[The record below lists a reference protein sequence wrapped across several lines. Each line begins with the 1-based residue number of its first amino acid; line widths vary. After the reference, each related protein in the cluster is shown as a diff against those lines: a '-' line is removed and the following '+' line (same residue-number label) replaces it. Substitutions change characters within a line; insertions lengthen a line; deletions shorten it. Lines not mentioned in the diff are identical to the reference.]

1 MNDDSV
7 QQSPAARDDA
17 VLSAF
22 LAGRLPADEIV
33 ALEERLDQEPA
44 LLRRLGELG
53 RASIDAVELD
63 TKLPE
68 GGLSRLPTLS
78 APSKPRGS
86 YDHGLEIGDVLGEG
100 GMGIVYAANQQSLGR
115 SVAVK
120 TVRSK
125 KTPTAALLEEALI
138 TGQLEHPNIVPIH
151 DITLDDEG
159 RPLVVYKRIEGKAWK
174 ELVEDPM
181 QIAERY
187 GVWNALEW
195 HLGILVQVC
204 QALRFA
210 HSRGII
216 HRDVKPANVMIGAF
230 DEVYLL
236 DWGLALSVDGADD
249 RLPSAHSATGMAG
262 TPAYMAPEQFT
273 EQPSDI
279 GPHTDVYLVG
289 ATLYECIA
297 GHPPQKG
304 DTLRDVLD
312 AIEAREAVVLPPDT
326 PEELVQ
332 IVNRAM
338 ARDPAD
344 RYRSVQELRGAVEQ
358 FLQHRGSL
366 ELMEVADER
375 SDIMGAAQE
384 RNDEETA
391 ERAFIEAAFGYRMAL
406 DVWSA
411 NDQARDKLN
420 GLVDRRVVQLLDI
433 HAPRA
438 AQRAL
443 ALSDGVDPEL
453 ADEVDEALERE
464 RIERARLDALAQ
476 GDDRRVG
483 HRVRRTLV
491 IILGTAWI
499 GWWIS
504 VGLDLPETLVPLLAT
519 TLVFWVVGIALIMR
533 VRQQMLH
540 VKRNRYITWNVH
552 AMLTVQLLWLLAATM
567 RGFPVDHAVT
577 TLMLF
582 WSLAL
587 ATAAITVEVRI
598 LPTAVF
604 YGLGFLLCSYEPAW
618 LTWVLPLGA
627 VFLIANMM
635 AINISIARQAAE
647 AERDAAALL
656 ARGRS
661 TRPPPIDPDE
671 TAREVR

>member
-1 MNDDSV
+1 MKDDTL

-17 VLSAF
+17 VLRAF
-22 LAGRLPADEIV
+22 LAGRLPAEDIV

-53 RASIDAVELD
+53 RDSVELVELD
-63 TKLPE
+63 TRLPE
-68 GGLSRLPTLS
+68 GGLSRLPSMS
-78 APSKPRGS
+78 ASQKPRGS

-115 SVAVK
+115 KVAVK

-151 DITLDDEG
+151 DITLDEEG
-159 RPLVVYKRIEGKAWK
+159 RPLVVYKRIEGRAWNV
-174 ELVEDPM
+174 LVKDPM
-181 QIAERY
+181 QIAEHY
-187 GVWNALEW
+187 GAWNALEW

-210 HSRGII
+210 HSRGIV

-236 DWGLALSVDGADD
+236 DWGLALSFDNADE
-249 RLPSAHSATGMAG
+249 RLPSVQSATGMAG
-262 TPAYMAPEQFT
+262 TPAYMAPEQFA
-273 EQPSDI
+273 EDPSGI

-297 GHPPQKG
+297 GHPPQSG
-304 DTLRDVLD
+304 ETLRDVLD
-312 AIEAREAVVLPPDT
+312 AIETRAQVDLPEGTPD
-326 PEELVQ
+326 ELVQ

-338 ARDPAD
+338 ARAPSD
-344 RYRSVQELRGAVEQ
+344 RYPSVQDLRSALEQ

-375 SDIMGAAQE
+375 GEIMSAAQARE
-384 RNDEETA
+384 DEETA

-411 NDQARDKLN
+411 NDQAREKLT
-420 GLVDRRVVQLLDI
+420 GLVDERVVQLLDI

-443 ALSDGVDPEL
+443 ALSDAVNPEL
-453 ADEVDEALERE
+453 ADEVEEALERE

-491 IILGTAWI
+491 IILGAAWI
-499 GWWIS
+499 AWWIS
-504 VGLDLPETLVPLLAT
+504 VGLDLPDTPVPLLTT
-519 TLVFWVVGIALIMR
+519 TLVFWVFGIALIMR

-552 AMLTVQLLWLLAATM
+552 AMLTVQLLWLAAATLKQY
-567 RGFPVDHAVT
+567 RVDHTIT

-582 WSLAL
+582 WSLAI
-587 ATAAITVEVRI
+587 ATAAITVETRI

-604 YGLGFLLCSYEPAW
+604 YGLGFLLCTYEPAW
-618 LTWVLPLGA
+618 LAWVLPLGA
-627 VFLIANMM
+627 VCLITNMM
-635 AINISIARQAAE
+635 IINISIARQAAE
-647 AERDAAALL
+647 AEREAAALL

-661 TRPPPIDPDE
+661 VRPPPMVDDE
-671 TAREVR
+671 TDDELE